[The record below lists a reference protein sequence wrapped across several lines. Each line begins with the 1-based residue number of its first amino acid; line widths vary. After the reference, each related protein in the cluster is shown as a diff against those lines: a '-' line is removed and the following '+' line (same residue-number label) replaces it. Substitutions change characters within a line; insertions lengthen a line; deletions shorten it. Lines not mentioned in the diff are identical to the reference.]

1 MPFLRFSYWNAQK
14 KKNPTFW
21 QYSSDSLDRKHQQ
34 QKSSKKTKKLEMKN
48 SKKLET
54 QLKLLKTDFFYPGN
68 ETTPRAGKNQI
79 FWRKSCVSGTFQSI
93 GSIPNSNRDFPMDI
107 DERETSVKREDFSC
121 WVRILS
127 RIGRSEREASRN
139 SNFRR
144 GESTI
149 DDRFRHLPFSM
160 QKPFGWN
167 RGSRKCERS
176 VRKRVETDDESGYD
190 KRGKRQIW
198 AVGWRDERRK

>member
-1 MPFLRFSYWNAQK
+1 MIAISPISLLKLFPRKYYLKNVGLRSFFDPKTNETLYKKRKHQTELPKCPSFDSATEMHKK

-54 QLKLLKTDFFYPGN
+54 QHKLLKTDFFHPGN

-121 WVRILS
+121 
-127 RIGRSEREASRN
+127 
-139 SNFRR
+139 
-144 GESTI
+144 
-149 DDRFRHLPFSM
+149 
-160 QKPFGWN
+160 
-167 RGSRKCERS
+167 
-176 VRKRVETDDESGYD
+176 
-190 KRGKRQIW
+190 
-198 AVGWRDERRK
+198 